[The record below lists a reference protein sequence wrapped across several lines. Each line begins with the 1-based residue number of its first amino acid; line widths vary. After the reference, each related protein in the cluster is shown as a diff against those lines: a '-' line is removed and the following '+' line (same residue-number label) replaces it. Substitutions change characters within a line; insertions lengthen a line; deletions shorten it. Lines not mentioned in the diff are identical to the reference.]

1 MYEIVYMEEIVFI
14 NEKLHKFL
22 RFKNNDIK
30 FNVLVN
36 FILCNYSNHYYSNQ
50 NLSFEINNK
59 FKLFL
64 KKNNIYKKDIYSYN
78 EFIDLLQNFILKK
91 KVIHIII

>member
-1 MYEIVYMEEIVFI
+1 MNEIVFI
-14 NEKLHKFL
+14 NEKLQRFL
-22 RFKNNDIK
+22 KFKNYDIK
-30 FNVLVN
+30 FIVLVN
-36 FILCNYSNHYYSNQ
+36 FILCNYANHFYSNQ

-64 KKNNIYKKDIYSYN
+64 KKNNIYKKDIYLYN

-91 KVIHIII
+91 IIHIII